1 MSTLVPRNGFFQ
13 DLWSVSHSAA
23 QYSVDQPRI
32 GKNSLR
38 VREPLRG
45 VSVFYGMNLYT
56 HFRMALRQMRRNP
69 GFFTVALAA
78 LALGIGANTAI
89 FSAVEG
95 VLLKPLPYKNPGQL
109 VMVWEDA
116 SFVGFA
122 HNTPAAANY
131 VDWRAQNQM
140 FTDMVALRYHHASF
154 TGGQAP
160 EEVLGRGV
168 TPNFF
173 DVLGVQPALGRP
185 FTKEEDAAA
194 SKVVVLSY
202 TLWQRR
208 FGGDPAVI
216 GRAVQMDDVSTTIVG
231 VMPRGFFFPDK
242 QTEYWKPVSFTPEQ
256 WAKRNNHNLE
266 VVARMKAGVTLAQ
279 AQKDMDVVA
288 KRLQQQYPDS
298 NAKIGA
304 VVVPLREEYAGD
316 TATGLWVLQIA
327 AVLVLLI
334 ACSNLANLLLARAA
348 GRRREIAV
356 RIAMGAGRGQ
366 IAAQLVTESLLLSV
380 GGGALGLLVGRMC
393 WSVFENLVPSQM
405 SGSGFAMNGP
415 ILLFTAVIS
424 ILAGALFGLVP
435 ALRATDVSLQETLK
449 EGARAGES
457 RGGLR
462 LRDAL
467 VVTQFAMAFALLAG
481 ASLMIETLW
490 NLRRLDLGFRPDHLL
505 TMGVPLPATK
515 YDTNEKLR
523 AFYREVLDRVRVLPG
538 VKAVGFGSDAPFTSI
553 GDTEGYVIEGAPSL
567 LPGQDNDA
575 LYREVTAG
583 YLETIGGTLLRGRLL
598 EDPDVETS
606 EPVVVV
612 NEFLAKR
619 HWPEQDAI
627 GKRLK
632 LSGSNEPWRTVVG
645 VLKDIR
651 ERGLLLDV
659 KPAVYVAVNQVNRP
673 GADYLVVR
681 TAQDPESV
689 KNAVQSAVWAVDGAQ
704 PVALVRTMEQLMEQS
719 VADRTRPMTLLGIF
733 AGLAL
738 VLACVGVYG
747 VLAYSVAQRTR
758 EIGVRMALGAKPG
771 DVNRMILGR
780 GLTLSGIGLMVG
792 TALAIG
798 LGALLRSL
806 LFGVSAGAPLV
817 YAATATVLV
826 VVALAACIIPA
837 QRASRVDPVVAL
849 RDE

>member
-1 MSTLVPRNGFFQ
+1 
-13 DLWSVSHSAA
+13 
-23 QYSVDQPRI
+23 
-32 GKNSLR
+32 
-38 VREPLRG
+38 
-45 VSVFYGMNLYT
+45 MNLYT
-56 HFRMALRQMRRNP
+56 YVRMALRQMRRNP

-95 VLLKPLPYKNPGQL
+95 VLLKPLPFKDPSRL

-116 SFVGFA
+116 SYVGFA

-131 VDWRAQNQM
+131 VDWRTQNQV
-140 FTDMVALRYHHASF
+140 FTDMVALRYHNAAF

-173 DVLGVQPALGRP
+173 EVLGVQPALGRP
-185 FTKEEDAAA
+185 FTKEEDAAGA
-194 SKVVVLSY
+194 KVVVLSY

-208 FGGDPAVI
+208 FGGDPSVI
-216 GRAVQMDDVSTTIVG
+216 GRAVQMDDVATTVVG
-231 VMPRGFFFPDK
+231 VMPQGFFFPDK
-242 QTEYWKPVSFTPEQ
+242 QTEYWQPASFTPEQ

-266 VVARMKAGVTLAQ
+266 VVARMKQGVTLEQ

-288 KRLQQQYPDS
+288 MRLQQQYPDS

-304 VVVPLREEYAGD
+304 VVVPLREEFAGD

-356 RIAMGAGRGQ
+356 RIAMGASRGQ
-366 IAAQLVTESLLLSV
+366 IAAQLATESLLLSL
-380 GGGALGLLVGRMC
+380 GGGVLGLLVGRIC

-405 SGSGFAMNGP
+405 AGSGFALNAP
-415 ILLFTAVIS
+415 ILLFAAIVS
-424 ILAGALFGLVP
+424 VAAGLLFALAP
-435 ALRATDVSLQETLK
+435 AMRATDVSLQESLK
-449 EGARAGES
+449 EGARSGES

-467 VVTQFAMAFALLAG
+467 VVTQFAMAFALLVG

-490 NLRRLDLGFRPDHLL
+490 NLRNQELGFRPDHLL
-505 TMGVPLPATK
+505 TMGMPLPRTK

-523 AFYREVLDRVRVLPG
+523 AFYRDVLDRVRVLPG
-538 VKAVGFGSDAPFTSI
+538 VKAAGFGSDVPFTSI
-553 GDTEGYVIEGAPSL
+553 GDTEGYVIEGAASL

-583 YLETIGGTLLRGRLL
+583 YVDTIGGTLLQGRLL
-598 EDPDVETS
+598 EDRDVEAS
-606 EPVVVV
+606 QPVVVI

-619 HWPEQDAI
+619 HWPGLDPI

-632 LSGSNEPWRTVVG
+632 LTGSKEPWRTVVG
-645 VLKDIR
+645 VVKNIR
-651 ERGLLLDV
+651 ERGLLLDM
-659 KPAVYVAVNQVNRP
+659 KPAVYVPVNQVERP
-673 GADYLVVR
+673 GADYLAVR
-681 TAQDPESV
+681 TAQDPLSV
-689 KNAVQSAVWAVDGAQ
+689 KNAVQSAVWAVDGEQ
-704 PVALVRTMEQLMEQS
+704 PVALIRTMDQLMEES
-719 VADRTRPMTLLGIF
+719 VVDRTRPMTLLGIF

-738 VLACVGVYG
+738 VLACIGVYG
-747 VLAYSVAQRTR
+747 VLAYAVAQRTR
-758 EIGVRMALGAKPG
+758 EIGVRMALGARPG
-771 DVNRMILGR
+771 DVTRMVLGR
-780 GLTLSGIGLMVG
+780 GITLSAVGLAAG
-792 TALAIG
+792 TVLAIG

-806 LFGVSAGAPLV
+806 LFGVTSGAPLV
-817 YAATATVLV
+817 YAGTACLLI
-826 VVALAACIIPA
+826 VVALAACFIPA
-837 QRASRVDPVVAL
+837 QRAARVDPIVAL